1 MSPSTLNSIDS
12 YGVNFQTK
20 SISALLTHKEFLLTI
35 QDVLSEDYFQNQA
48 QKWIIR
54 EIIKYFQKYHC
65 TVSMDV
71 LKVELKKIDNEV
83 LQISIK

>member
-54 EIIKYFQKYHC
+54 EIIKYFQNHHYLNLLVANH
-65 TVSMDV
+65 
-71 LKVELKKIDNEV
+71 
-83 LQISIK
+83 